1 MAAMHWQLRYAV
13 TAPDCDMTT
22 ALAAG
27 LDVYISDAIAVS
39 AMSIK
44 SLKQLSK
51 RGCTLQG
58 GV

>member
-1 MAAMHWQLRYAV
+1 
-13 TAPDCDMTT
+13 
-22 ALAAG
+22 LAAG
-27 LDVYISDAIAVS
+27 LDVYISDADAAIAVS